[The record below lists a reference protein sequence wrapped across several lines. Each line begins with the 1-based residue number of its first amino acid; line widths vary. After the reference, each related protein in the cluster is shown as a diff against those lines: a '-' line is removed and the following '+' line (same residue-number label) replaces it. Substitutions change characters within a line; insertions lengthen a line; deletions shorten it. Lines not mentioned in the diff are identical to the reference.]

1 MSRIGSAPVAI
12 PSGVDVKVDGKDV
25 QVKGPKGS
33 LSLTLRRE
41 IDVEVE
47 DGHIKLTN
55 NRPARDRQARA
66 FHGLFRALVQNM
78 VVGVTEGYSRKLEIN
93 GVGYQAKQQ
102 GQKLVFNLG
111 FANDIVLDI
120 PSTVEVKLE
129 NPTNLLISGCDKQQ
143 VGEFAARIRKLRPPE
158 PYKGK
163 GIKYS
168 DEIIRRK
175 AGKAFG
181 SA

>member
-1 MSRIGSAPVAI
+1 MSRIGSAPVDL

-25 QVKGPKGS
+25 TVKGPKGS
-33 LSLTLRRE
+33 ISLTVRRE
-41 IDVEVE
+41 IDVEV
-47 DGHIKLTN
+47 DGRIVKVMN
-55 NRPARDRQARA
+55 IRPARDRQARA
-66 FHGLFRALVQNM
+66 YHGLFRSLIQNM
-78 VVGVTEGYSRKLEIN
+78 VVGVTEGYAKKLEIH

-102 GQKLVFNLG
+102 GQQLVFNLG

-120 PSTVEVKLE
+120 PSSVEVKLD
-129 NPTNLLISGCDKQQ
+129 NPTNLTISGCDKQQ

-163 GIKYS
+163 GVKYS

-181 SA
+181 SS